1 MTLHRRRKT
10 RFFRCRGHS
19 YRQVCGVPIEKLL
32 SFWKQIVALVLQQ
45 PFWKIKGKK
54 TDREDALSFF
64 KIPNIER
71 RKSLHSATKPVCVS
85 VHKVH
90 LLLPLHGKAV
100 VKKIPA
106 LFPWDLFATFE
117 SFDLAQPAVSSAL
130 LCALTVFSLLPS
142 CKQWRLCKHL
152 IKVQLHLDCM

>member
-64 KIPNIER
+64 KIPTLNAE
-71 RKSLHSATKPVCVS
+71 
-85 VHKVH
+85 KVFIRQLNLFVFPSIKCTYYYLYMGKRWWKKY
-90 LLLPLHGKAV
+90 LLFSREIFLQPLN
-100 VKKIPA
+100 
-106 LFPWDLFATFE
+106 
-117 SFDLAQPAVSSAL
+117 
-130 LCALTVFSLLPS
+130 
-142 CKQWRLCKHL
+142 HL
-152 IKVQLHLDCM
+152 ISRSQLFLQLCYVLWQSFLSFPPASNDDYVNI